1 MCLAYSSP
9 TAREEGEFHTDP
21 ALGSLAEPGGGAIPE
36 PKARGAQ
43 HQPPTAL
50 FVLGGGLVSPEPGL
64 RGPCPEGAERERRE
78 PPRPPAGCV

>member
-1 MCLAYSSP
+1 MCRAACGLRALCLAYSSP

-50 FVLGGGLVSPEPGL
+50 FVLGGGVGEPRAGAA
-64 RGPCPEGAERERRE
+64 GPLP
-78 PPRPPAGCV
+78 